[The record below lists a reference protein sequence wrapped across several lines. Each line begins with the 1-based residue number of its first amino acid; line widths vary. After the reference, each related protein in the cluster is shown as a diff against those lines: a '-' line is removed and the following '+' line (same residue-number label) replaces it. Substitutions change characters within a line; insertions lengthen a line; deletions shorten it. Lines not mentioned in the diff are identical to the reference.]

1 MMHYTISG
9 EGYPVMLVHG
19 FGEDSRIWENQV
31 AILAPHYKVI
41 IPELP
46 GTGNTPIQEE
56 LSMEGMADG
65 LHWILEREG
74 IAEITLLG
82 HSMGGYITLAF
93 AEKYPHK
100 LNGYGLLH
108 STAYADSASKKESRR
123 KSIAFI
129 TQHGTEAFLATTTPN
144 LFAEENRSRLPDTIN
159 RIVNNNTYI
168 LPEALI
174 AFYEA
179 MMARPDR
186 TPVLK
191 ASKVPVLFIIG
202 REDQAV
208 AFTDIMQQVH
218 MPEFSYI
225 HILRNTGHMG
235 MLEET
240 QLFTD
245 TILKFMGDQYSTR
258 K

>member
-1 MMHYTISG
+1 
-9 EGYPVMLVHG
+9 
-19 FGEDSRIWENQV
+19 
-31 AILAPHYKVI
+31 
-41 IPELP
+41 
-46 GTGNTPIQEE
+46 
-56 LSMEGMADG
+56 
-65 LHWILEREG
+65 
-74 IAEITLLG
+74 
-82 HSMGGYITLAF
+82 
-93 AEKYPHK
+93 
-100 LNGYGLLH
+100 
-108 STAYADSASKKESRR
+108 
-123 KSIAFI
+123 
-129 TQHGTEAFLATTTPN
+129 
-144 LFAEENRSRLPDTIN
+144 
-159 RIVNNNTYI
+159 
-168 LPEALI
+168 
-174 AFYEA
+174 

-240 QLFTD
+240 QLFND
-245 TILKFMGDQYSTR
+245 AILKFMGDQYSTR